1 MRCLAHVRYANTAPH
16 ETNFRAARRIL
27 VSSYAMTSPLPD
39 AVPLNEVR
47 RALVTKLRHY
57 GDVLLASPVFS
68 TLKRA
73 APHIEVDALV
83 YSDTAPMLANHP
95 AIARLYTIDREWKR
109 QDTLRHVA
117 SEWALFRA
125 LRARDYELLIHLT
138 EHPRGLTFA
147 RLLRPRYAVTRE
159 RDGRAPLWR
168 RRFTH
173 FYKTPARTPRHTV
186 ETHLDALRRIGVY
199 PGPGDKRL
207 VLVPGADAE
216 AKVDALLA
224 RHRLVPGTFVQAH
237 PGSRWLFK
245 CAPVDRMAAL
255 LDRIVASGMRV
266 AITGAPDPRERAI
279 VAQIPAACAPQTRS
293 GLVDLT
299 GMLTMPELA
308 ALTARARI
316 FIGVDSAPMHIAA
329 AMQTP
334 TLAFFGP
341 SSEHIWGP
349 WHVARRI
356 IVSDAHPCRP
366 CDLDGCGGGK
376 VSECLTTL
384 AVDHV
389 HTMFV
394 SLLNETAA
402 GKS

>member
-1 MRCLAHVRYANTAPH
+1 
-16 ETNFRAARRIL
+16 
-27 VSSYAMTSPLPD
+27 MTSPLPD

-57 GDVLLASPVFS
+57 GDVLLTSPVFS

-73 APHIEVDALV
+73 APQIEIDALV

-125 LRARDYELLIHLT
+125 LRARHYELLIHLT

-159 RDGRAPLWR
+159 RNSDGLLWR

-186 ETHLDALRRIGVY
+186 EMHLDALRRIGVY
-199 PGPGDKRL
+199 PTLADKRL
-207 VLVPGADAE
+207 VLVPGSDAE
-216 AKVDALLA
+216 AKIDALLA
-224 RHRLVPGTFVQAH
+224 QHRLVPGTFVQAH

-266 AITGAPDPRERAI
+266 VITGASDPRERVF

-293 GLVDLT
+293 GLIDLT
-299 GMLTMPELA
+299 GMLSLSELA

-316 FIGVDSAPMHIAA
+316 FVGVDSAPMHIAA

-349 WHVARRI
+349 WQVAHRI
-356 IVSDAHPCRP
+356 VVSDAYPCRP

-384 AVDHV
+384 SVDHV
-389 HTMFV
+389 HAMFV
-394 SLLNETAA
+394 SLLHHTAVA
-402 GKS
+402 TS